1 MLLNQATLRGIED
14 GSITLAFRRWRR
26 PTVKT
31 GGTLLT
37 SIGQLSVESV
47 DEVALDAIA
56 EWEAIAA
63 GFSSLE
69 ALRSQLTARPA
80 GEFYRVR
87 LSMAG
92 PDPRIA
98 LRQEIPSADEM
109 EVLAGKLDRFDS
121 RSVSGP
127 WTARVLEVIRDHP
140 GERAADLAVEV
151 GMDRD
156 PFKRNVRKLKAL
168 GLTESLEVGYRLSPR
183 GRAVVER
190 MNR

>member
-1 MLLNQATLRGIED
+1 MLLNRGTLRGIED

-37 SIGQLSVESV
+37 SIGQLSVEAV
-47 DEVALDAIA
+47 DKVTLDTIT
-56 EWEAIAA
+56 ESEANSA
-63 GFSSLE
+63 GFPSLE
-69 ALRSQLTARPA
+69 ALRSQLAARAA

-98 LRQEIPSADEM
+98 LREEIPCEEEL
-109 EVLAGKLDRFDS
+109 EVLVGRLDRLDS
-121 RSVSGP
+121 RSVPGP
-127 WTARVLEVIRDHP
+127 WTGPVLALIRDRP
-140 GERAADLAVEV
+140 GQRAADLAKEAGV
-151 GMDRD
+151 DRD
-156 PFKRNVRKLKAL
+156 QFKRSVRKLNAL

-183 GRAVVER
+183 GQAILER
-190 MNR
+190 MNG

>member
-1 MLLNQATLRGIED
+1 VLLKQVTLRGIED

-26 PTVKT
+26 PTVKS

-37 SIGQLSVESV
+37 SIGKLSVEAV
-47 DEVALDAIA
+47 DKVTLDAIT
-56 EWEAIAA
+56 ESEANSA
-63 GFSSLE
+63 GFPTLE
-69 ALRSQLTARPA
+69 ALRSNLTVRPA

-98 LRQEIPSADEM
+98 LREEIPAENEL
-109 EVLAGKLDRFDS
+109 EVLVGRLDRLDS

-127 WTARVLEVIRDHP
+127 WTGPVLELIRDRP
-140 GERAADLAVEV
+140 GERAADLAAEA

-156 PFKRNVRKLKAL
+156 PFKRNVRKLKTL
-168 GLTESLEVGYRLSPR
+168 GLTESLEIGYRLSPR

-190 MNR
+190 RSR